1 MIKSIN
7 PKENKV
13 TWVEKYRP
21 NSVDDLISQE
31 FIKDTMKQFIKKKR
45 MPHLLF
51 YGPPGT
57 GKTST
62 ILSVAKIIY
71 GVNYKNMILELNA
84 SDDRNIKV
92 VREQIKEFAKTQNN
106 FSIFM
111 TDKSNMVKYKLIIL
125 DEIDSMTQ
133 DAQFCLR
140 RIMETYSD
148 NTRFCLICNYINKVI
163 PALQS
168 RCCKVLFSQ
177 LDVDLAL
184 DRLQDICKDENI
196 DYEVEALR
204 SIIVDNNGDM
214 RKCINMLQAMSLSY
228 GKISKKDTEII
239 DSCMIDRIFNIL
251 LNTSENEI
259 IESFLE
265 IYIESKLSTSDI
277 IKCLIDRILKLNLE
291 NQIKN
296 HLVISLA
303 KIDSYG
309 SLRSNYII
317 ISQLTSI
324 FMLLRESLKRNIN
337 LLELID

>member
-1 MIKSIN
+1 MNKIN
-7 PKENKV
+7 PKENKI

-21 NSVDDLISQE
+21 NSIDDLIAPDH
-31 FIKDTMKQFIKKKR
+31 IKESMNQFIKKKK
-45 MPHLLF
+45 MPHLLL

-62 ILSVAKIIY
+62 ILAVAKIIY

-111 TDKSNMVKYKLIIL
+111 SDKTNMVKYKLIIL

-140 RIMETYSD
+140 RIMETYSS

-168 RCCKVLFSQ
+168 RCCKILFSQ
-177 LDVDLAL
+177 LNVNIAL
-184 DRLQDICKDENI
+184 NRLTEICEKESINYDID
-196 DYEVEALR
+196 ALK
-204 SIIVDNNGDM
+204 SIVNDNNGDM

-228 GKISKKDTEII
+228 GKISKCDTEII
-239 DSCMIDRIFNIL
+239 DEKFIDLVFSIL
-251 LNTSENEI
+251 MNKDYNSINNEI
-259 IESFLE
+259 LDL
-265 IYIESKLSTSDI
+265 YVDAKLSISDI
-277 IKCLIDRILKLNLE
+277 IKCLNDRILNLDID
-291 NQIKN
+291 NNIKN
-296 HLVISLA
+296 NLIISLS
-303 KIDSYG
+303 KLDSYG
-309 SLRSNYII
+309 SLRSNYIL
-317 ISQLTSI
+317 ISQLSSI
-324 FMLLRESLKRNIN
+324 FILFRESLYKNAN
-337 LLELID
+337 LLELVN

>member
-1 MIKSIN
+1 MNKIN
-7 PKENKV
+7 PKENKI

-21 NSVDDLISQE
+21 NSIDDLIAPDH
-31 FIKDTMKQFIKKKR
+31 IKESMNQFIKKKK
-45 MPHLLF
+45 MPHLLL

-62 ILSVAKIIY
+62 ILAVAKIIY

-111 TDKSNMVKYKLIIL
+111 SDKTNMVKYKLIIL

-140 RIMETYSD
+140 RIMETYSS

-168 RCCKVLFSQ
+168 RCCKILFSQ
-177 LDVDLAL
+177 LNVNIAL
-184 DRLQDICKDENI
+184 NRLTEICEKESISYDID
-196 DYEVEALR
+196 ALK
-204 SIIVDNNGDM
+204 SIVNDNNGDM

-228 GKISKKDTEII
+228 GKISKCDTEII
-239 DSCMIDRIFNIL
+239 DEKFIDLFFSIL
-251 LNTSENEI
+251 MNKDYNSINSEI
-259 IESFLE
+259 LDL
-265 IYIESKLSTSDI
+265 YVDAKLSISDI
-277 IKCLIDRILKLNLE
+277 IKCLNDRILNLDID
-291 NQIKN
+291 NNIKN
-296 HLVISLA
+296 NLIISLS
-303 KIDSYG
+303 KLDSYG
-309 SLRSNYII
+309 SLRSNYIL
-317 ISQLTSI
+317 ISQLSSI
-324 FMLLRESLKRNIN
+324 FILFRESLYKNAN
-337 LLELID
+337 LLELIN